1 MEVHLNIEVHPN
13 IVGTKRG
20 TGKIQLT
27 PLYFFAKMNVN
38 CEYAMTVKLVLLRTG
53 ETIISNVS
61 EMVVGDESNRKV
73 IGYSLE
79 NPCGIM
85 LESLG
90 DDGDVDLSKSKTKL
104 SVRLLNW
111 APLSKDKKI
120 PIVCDWVV
128 SLMDPLDDLKE
139 TYEQTTL
146 VRDNKNE

>member
-1 MEVHLNIEVHPN
+1 
-13 IVGTKRG
+13 
-20 TGKIQLT
+20 
-27 PLYFFAKMNVN
+27 MNVN
-38 CEYAMTVKLVLLRTG
+38 CEYDMTVKLVLLRTG